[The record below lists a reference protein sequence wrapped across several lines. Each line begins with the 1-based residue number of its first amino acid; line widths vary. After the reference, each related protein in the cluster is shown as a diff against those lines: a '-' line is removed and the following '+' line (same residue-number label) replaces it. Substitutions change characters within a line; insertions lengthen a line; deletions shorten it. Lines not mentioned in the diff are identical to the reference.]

1 MLLTILKR
9 RVMAKKYKYTMER
22 IVDDELEKIKSVSMS
37 YIVIQIEKSKTE
49 ILKEFYRY
57 VKQRDNE

>member
-1 MLLTILKR
+1 
-9 RVMAKKYKYTMER
+9 MAKKYKYTMER